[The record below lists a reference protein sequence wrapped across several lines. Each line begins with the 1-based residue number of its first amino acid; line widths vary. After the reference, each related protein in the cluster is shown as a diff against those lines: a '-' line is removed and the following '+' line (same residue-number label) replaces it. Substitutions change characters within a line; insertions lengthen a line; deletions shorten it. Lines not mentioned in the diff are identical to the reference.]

1 MHNRFLIAIDSGKH
15 STKAIMKDEE
25 GLQRVKFRTLVEE
38 AENFGADMSPNTD
51 HVEFQGKTYL
61 IGEMLDESKMDY
73 RLTKHNQTHQI
84 CIYLAITKLLQRS
97 KRSIAFADIC
107 LATNIPLSLYKN
119 DRQKQ
124 AYQEFIQNGGE
135 PICLKVNGKA
145 FVFRINQIF
154 VLPEGIGPVYS
165 EINEFRHKR
174 SLVIDI
180 GSLNV
185 NFQEFTNLIPLFQQ
199 MVTGD
204 LGINLL
210 RSKISDAL
218 TTKYGTTVSDLDV
231 ERLLRGDKYL
241 YLNGEKQ
248 EDSKEI
254 VEKHIGSHV
263 KEIFN
268 HARSRKISFNNMEVH
283 FVGGGSLL
291 LRDDIQKEY
300 PAAII
305 HSDAVYANV
314 LSFLKILEAKQNG

>member
-25 GLQRVKFRTLVEE
+25 GLQRGKFRTLVEE
-38 AENFGADMSPNTD
+38 VENFGADMSPNTD

-84 CIYLAITKLLQRS
+84 CIYLAIAKLLQKS
-97 KRSIAFADIC
+97 KRSIAFANIN
-107 LATNIPLSLYKN
+107 LAINIPLSLYKN
-119 DRQKQ
+119 ERQKT

-145 FVFRINQIF
+145 FVFRINQIY

-218 TTKYGTTVSDLDV
+218 TSRYGTTVSDLDV

>member
-1 MHNRFLIAIDSGKH
+1 MHNKFLIAIDSGKH
-15 STKAIMKDEE
+15 STKAIMKEEE
-25 GLQRVKFRTLVEE
+25 GLQKVKFRTLVEE
-38 AENFGADMSPNTD
+38 VENFGVDISPNTD

-73 RLTKHNQTHQI
+73 RLTKHNRTHQI
-84 CIYLAITKLLQRS
+84 SIYLAIVKLLQRS
-97 KRSIAFADIC
+97 KRSIAFANIF
-107 LATNIPLSLYKN
+107 LAINIPLSLYKN
-119 DRQKQ
+119 ERQKKT
-124 AYQEFIQNGGE
+124 YQEFIQNGGE

-165 EINEFRHKR
+165 NINEFRHKR

-185 NFQEFTNLIPLFQQ
+185 NFQEFTNLIPSFQQ
-199 MVTGD
+199 MITAD

-218 TTKYGTTVSDLDV
+218 TSRYGTTVSDLDV

-268 HARSRKISFNNMEVH
+268 HARSRKISFNNTEVH
-283 FVGGGSLL
+283 FVGGGAYLL
-291 LRDDIQKEY
+291 KDYILGEH
-300 PAAII
+300 PLAVI
-305 HSDAVYANV
+305 HSDAQFANA

>member
-15 STKAIMKDEE
+15 STKAIMKAEE
-25 GLQRVKFRTLVEE
+25 GLQRVKFRTLVEQVE
-38 AENFGADMSPNTD
+38 DFGADMSPNTD

-84 CIYLAITKLLQRS
+84 CIYLAIAKLLQKS
-97 KRSIAFADIC
+97 KRSIAFANIC

-174 SLVIDI
+174 SLIIDV

-185 NFQEFTNLIPLFQQ
+185 NYQEFSNLIPSFQQ
-199 MVTGD
+199 MVTAD
-204 LGINLL
+204 LGVNLL
-210 RSKISDAL
+210 RSKISDTL
-218 TTKYGTTVSDLDV
+218 TSRYGTTVSDLDV

-241 YLNGEKQ
+241 YLNGERQ

-254 VEKHIGSHV
+254 VEKLISTHV

-268 HARSRKISFNNMEVH
+268 HARSRKISFNNTEVH

-291 LRDDIQKEY
+291 LRDFILDEY
-300 PAAII
+300 PSSII
-305 HSDAVYANV
+305 HTDAQFSNT
-314 LSFLKILEAKQNG
+314 LSFLQILEAKQSG

>member
-38 AENFGADMSPNTD
+38 VEDFGADISPNSD
-51 HVEFQGKTYL
+51 LVEFQGKSFL
-61 IGEMLDESKMDY
+61 VGEMLDESKMDY

-84 CIYLAITKLLQRS
+84 CIYLAITKLLQKS
-97 KRSIAFADIC
+97 KRSIAFANIC

-119 DRQKQ
+119 ERKKQ
-124 AYQEFIQNGGE
+124 AYQDFLQNGGE

-145 FVFRINQIF
+145 FVFRIHQIY

-165 EINEFRHKR
+165 NINEFRHKR
-174 SLVIDI
+174 SLIIDI

-185 NFQEFTNLIPLFQQ
+185 NFQEFTNLIPSYQQ
-199 MVTGD
+199 MITAD
-204 LGINLL
+204 LGVNLL

-218 TTKYGTTVSDLDV
+218 TSKYGTTISDNDV
-231 ERLLRGDKYL
+231 ERLFRDKYL
-241 YLNGEKQ
+241 FLNGKKQ

-254 VEKHIGSHV
+254 IDGLIANHV

-268 HARSRKISFNNMEVH
+268 HARSRKISFNNTEVH

-305 HSDAVYANV
+305 HSDAQFANV
-314 LSFLKILEAKQNG
+314 LSYLKILGAKQNG

>member
-1 MHNRFLIAIDSGKH
+1 M
-15 STKAIMKDEE
+15 
-25 GLQRVKFRTLVEE
+25 
-38 AENFGADMSPNTD
+38 
-51 HVEFQGKTYL
+51 
-61 IGEMLDESKMDY
+61 
-73 RLTKHNQTHQI
+73 
-84 CIYLAITKLLQRS
+84 
-97 KRSIAFADIC
+97 
-107 LATNIPLSLYKN
+107 
-119 DRQKQ
+119 
-124 AYQEFIQNGGE
+124 
-135 PICLKVNGKA
+135 KVNGKA

-185 NFQEFTNLIPLFQQ
+185 NFQEFTNLIPSFQQ
-199 MVTGD
+199 MVTAD

-218 TTKYGTTVSDLDV
+218 TSRYGTTVLDLDV

-254 VEKHIGSHV
+254 VEKNIGNHV

-268 HARSRKISFNNMEVH
+268 HARSRKISFNNTEVI
-283 FVGGGSLL
+283 FVGGGSLFL
-291 LRDDIQKEY
+291 KDYILREY
-300 PAAII
+300 PAAVI
-305 HSDAVYANV
+305 HADAQFVNV
-314 LSFLKILEAKQNG
+314 LSFLKILEAKQYEKA

>member
-25 GLQRVKFRTLVEE
+25 GLQKVKFRTLVEE
-38 AENFGADMSPNTD
+38 VEDFGADISPNSD
-51 HVEFQGKTYL
+51 LVEFQGKSFL
-61 IGEMLDESKMDY
+61 VGEMLDESKMDY
-73 RLTKHNQTHQI
+73 RLTKHNRTHQI
-84 CIYLAITKLLQRS
+84 CIYLAIAKLLQKS
-97 KRSIAFADIC
+97 KRSIAFANIN

-119 DRQKQ
+119 EKQKR

-135 PICLKVNGKA
+135 PICMKVNGKA
-145 FVFRINQIF
+145 FVFRIQQIF

-165 EINEFRHKR
+165 NINEFRHKR
-174 SLVIDI
+174 SLIIDV

-185 NFQEFTNLIPLFQQ
+185 NYQVFSNLIPSFQQ
-199 MVTGD
+199 MITAD

-210 RSKISDAL
+210 RSRIADMLSS
-218 TTKYGTTVSDLDV
+218 KYGTTISDNDV
-231 ERLLRGDKYL
+231 ERLFRDKYL

-254 VEKHIGSHV
+254 IDGLIANHV

-268 HARSRKISFNNMEVH
+268 YARSRKISFNNTEVH
-283 FVGGGSLL
+283 FVGGGALL
-291 LRDDIQKEY
+291 LRDFILKEY
-300 PAAII
+300 PTAVI
-305 HSDAVYANV
+305 HSDFANT

>member
-15 STKAIMKDEE
+15 STKAIMKDEG

-38 AENFGADMSPNTD
+38 VEDFGADMSPNTD
-51 HVEFQGKTYL
+51 LVEFQGKSFL
-61 IGEMLDESKMDY
+61 VGEMLDEKMDY

-145 FVFRINQIF
+145 FVFRIHQIF

-165 EINEFRHKR
+165 NINEFRHKR
-174 SLVIDI
+174 SVVIDI

-185 NFQEFTNLIPLFQQ
+185 NFQEFTNLIPSFQQ
-199 MVTGD
+199 MVTAD
-204 LGINLL
+204 LGVNLL

-254 VEKHIGSHV
+254 VEKLISNHV

-268 HARSRKISFNNMEVH
+268 HARSRKISFNNIEVH

-291 LRDDIQKEY
+291 LKDFILKEY
-300 PAAII
+300 PTAVI
-305 HSDAVYANV
+305 HTDAQFSNT
-314 LSFLKILEAKQNG
+314 LSFLQILEVK

>member
-38 AENFGADMSPNTD
+38 VENFGADMSPNSD

-84 CIYLAITKLLQRS
+84 CIYLAIAKLLQKS
-97 KRSIAFADIC
+97 KRSIAFANIC

-124 AYQEFIQNGGE
+124 AYQDFIQNGGE
-135 PICLKVNGKA
+135 PICMKVNGKA
-145 FVFRINQIF
+145 FVFRIHQIF

-165 EINEFRHKR
+165 NINEFRHKR
-174 SLVIDI
+174 SLIIDI

-185 NFQEFTNLIPLFQQ
+185 NYQEFTNLIPSFQQ
-199 MVTGD
+199 MITAD
-204 LGINLL
+204 LGVNLL
-210 RSKISDAL
+210 RSRIADMLSS
-218 TTKYGTTVSDLDV
+218 KYGTTISDNDV
-231 ERLLRGDKYL
+231 ERLFRDKYL

-254 VEKHIGSHV
+254 IDGLIANHV

-268 HARSRKISFNNMEVH
+268 HARSRKISFNNTEVH
-283 FVGGGSLL
+283 LVGGGSLL
-291 LRDDIQKEY
+291 LKDFILKEY
-300 PAAII
+300 PTAVI
-305 HSDAVYANV
+305 HTDAQFSNV
-314 LSFLKILEAKQNG
+314 LSFLQILEAKQSG